1 MVESVYSAVRT
12 DSLYKKVYALP
23 LKGWNEMEIN
33 ITSAVLVSSNNIED
47 TVVIYMHTIYLNF
60 QEICIFPTL
69 FIFI

>member
-1 MVESVYSAVRT
+1 
-12 DSLYKKVYALP
+12 
-23 LKGWNEMEIN
+23 MEIN